1 MKTPKWICEECEQTF
16 TRRWNANRHCNNKH
30 YGTLDSVILFREYL
44 ANKGN
49 NRYLRLSDMFSE
61 NNNQIPSQKNL
72 FFQEKTNSRLETKVK
87 IPLHPIEDYQ
97 DREIL
102 LNYKLDEIAPQYQ
115 QLENLLSRV
124 AQSNRTAILGY
135 VLNNAL
141 TSENPVAFINN
152 QLEEFR
158 RAKTRDRM
166 LDEISA
172 SLGLNKNITKEYLRM
187 RLK

>member
-1 MKTPKWICEECEQTF
+1 MKTPKWICEACEQTF

-30 YGTLDSVILFREYL
+30 YGMLDSVILFREYS

-49 NRYLRLSDMFSE
+49 NRYLLLSDLYSE
-61 NNNQIPSQKNL
+61 NTYQIPYQKNL
-72 FFQEKTNSRLETKVK
+72 SFQEKTNSRLATKFK
-87 IPLHPIEDYQ
+87 IPLHPIEDYL

-124 AQSNRTAILGY
+124 AQPKRTPILGS

-141 TSENPVAFINN
+141 NSGNPIAFINN
-152 QLEEFR
+152 QLDEFR

-166 LDEISA
+166 LNEISA
-172 SLGLNKNITKEYLRM
+172 SLGLNKNITKEYLKM

>member
-1 MKTPKWICEECEQTF
+1 MKTPKWICEACDQTF

-49 NRYLRLSDMFSE
+49 NRFLRLSDMYSE
-61 NNNQIPSQKNL
+61 NIYQIPYQKNL
-72 FFQEKTNSRLETKVK
+72 FFQEKTNSRLETKFK

-102 LNYKLDEIAPQYQ
+102 LNYKLDQLAPQYQ

-124 AQSNRTAILGY
+124 AQPIRTSILGS
-135 VLNNAL
+135 VLNMTLN
-141 TSENPVAFINN
+141 SENPVAFINN
-152 QLEEFR
+152 QLHEFR
-158 RAKTRDRM
+158 RAKTRNRM
-166 LDEISA
+166 LDEY
-172 SLGLNKNITKEYLRM
+172 LNLLI
-187 RLK
+187 

>member
-1 MKTPKWICEECEQTF
+1 MKTPKWICEACEQTF
-16 TRRWNANRHCNNKH
+16 TRCWNANRHCNNKH
-30 YGTLDSVILFREYL
+30 NGTLDSVILFREYL

-49 NRYLRLSDMFSE
+49 YRYLRLSDMYSQNTNE
-61 NNNQIPSQKNL
+61 IPYHQNL
-72 FFQEKTNSRLETKVK
+72 SFHEKTNSKIETKFK
-87 IPLHPIEDYQ
+87 KPFHPIEDYY

-124 AQSNRTAILGY
+124 AQPNRTYILGY

-141 TSENPVAFINN
+141 DSENPVAFINN
-152 QLEEFR
+152 QLDEFR

-166 LDEISA
+166 LDEISS
-172 SLGLNKNITKEYLRM
+172 SLGLNKNITKEYLKM

>member
-1 MKTPKWICEECEQTF
+1 MMLTSWELAKALRVQDNIPDNCACGF
-16 TRRWNANRHCNNKH
+16 RVFNK
-30 YGTLDSVILFREYL
+30 L
-44 ANKGN
+44 
-49 NRYLRLSDMFSE
+49 E
-61 NNNQIPSQKNL
+61 NI
-72 FFQEKTNSRLETKVK
+72 K

-124 AQSNRTAILGY
+124 AQPNRKFILGY

-141 TSENPVAFINN
+141 NSENPVAFINN
-152 QLEEFR
+152 QLDEFR
-158 RAKTRDRM
+158 RAKTRNRM

-172 SLGLNKNITKEYLRM
+172 SLGFNKNITKEYLRM

>member
-30 YGTLDSVILFREYL
+30 GTLDSVILFREYL

-49 NRYLRLSDMFSE
+49 NRYLRLSDMYSQ
-61 NNNQIPSQKNL
+61 NTNQIPYHQNL
-72 FFQEKTNSRLETKVK
+72 SFHEKTNSRLETKFK
-87 IPLHPIEDYQ
+87 IPLHRIEDYQ

-102 LNYKLDEIAPQYQ
+102 LNYKLDELAPQYQ
-115 QLENLLSRV
+115 QLENLLSHV
-124 AQSNRTAILGY
+124 AQPKRASILGPL
-135 VLNNAL
+135 LNMAL
-141 TSENPVAFINN
+141 NSENPVAFINN
-152 QLEEFR
+152 QLDEFR

-172 SLGLNKNITKEYLRM
+172 YLGLNKNVTKEYLRIS
-187 RLK
+187 LK

>member
-1 MKTPKWICEECEQTF
+1 MKTPKWICEACEQTF

-30 YGTLDSVILFREYL
+30 YGTLETVILFREYL

-49 NRYLRLSDMFSE
+49 YRYLRLSDMYSH
-61 NNNQIPSQKNL
+61 NTNQIPYHQNL
-72 FFQEKTNSRLETKVK
+72 SFQEKTNSKIETKFK
-87 IPLHPIEDYQ
+87 IPLHPIEDYL

-124 AQSNRTAILGY
+124 AQPIRTSILGS
-135 VLNNAL
+135 VLNNTL
-141 TSENPVAFINN
+141 NSENPIAFINN
-152 QLEEFR
+152 QLDEFR

-166 LDEISA
+166 LNEISK
-172 SLGLNKNITKEYLRM
+172 SLGLNKNITKEYLKM